1 MGSNLKK
8 VFISLLVCAHSS
20 AFTNAFSATHNTKLH
35 VRSTNAA
42 GPTSIEKLA
51 YLSPPVVSGRSRK
64 SSLGALA
71 PSITAA
77 GILYQ
82 KSLITHPLTTK
93 LVTGATLALIGDAIA
108 QSNQNKVYDERKA
121 TSIVVF
127 DVFYRSLQCVLFPL
141 LVKLCQGQY
150 FGKIFRNASSS
161 SLAAWEQTLG
171 E

>member
-1 MGSNLKK
+1 MGLAFKK
-8 VFISLLVCAHSS
+8 VLISLLVCAHSS

-35 VRSTNAA
+35 VRPTNAA
-42 GPTSIEKLA
+42 FSTSNEKLTH
-51 YLSPPVVSGRSRK
+51 LSPQFLSGRSSK
-64 SSLGALA
+64 TSLDALA

-82 KSLITHPLTTK
+82 KSLVTYPLTTK

-108 QSNQNKVYDERKA
+108 QSNQNTVYDERKA

-127 DVFYRSLQCVLFPL
+127 DVFYRSLQCVLFPV
-141 LVKLCQGQY
+141 LVRLCQGQH
-150 FGKIFRNASSS
+150 FGKIFRNASSN